1 MGSHYSRWPSNG
13 HPCTCMIC
21 FRGPAMLAQQYY
33 DAAEAAHSALA
44 IEGAKLHHITIATTE
59 ND

>member
-1 MGSHYSRWPSNG
+1 
-13 HPCTCMIC
+13 
-21 FRGPAMLAQQYY
+21 MLAQQYY

-59 ND
+59 NG